1 MTYRVL
7 ITDEYGYTDVL
18 ADGFETRERAQR
30 FVDEVRKYIWHPENV
45 KLDIEEVPYDLT
57 SLIAVGV
64 PVIVAVVLYALYRFG
79 VLRF

>member
-18 ADGFETRERAQR
+18 ADGFETREQAQR
-30 FVDEVRKYIWHPENV
+30 FIDEVKKYIWHPENV
-45 KLDIEEVPYDLT
+45 KLEIVEVPYDLT
-57 SLIAVGV
+57 SLIAVGI
-64 PVIVAVVLYALYRFG
+64 PVIAAVVLYVLYRLG

>member
-18 ADGFETRERAQR
+18 ADGFETREQAQR

-45 KLDIEEVPYDLT
+45 KLDIEEVPYDIT
-57 SLIAVGV
+57 SLIAVGI
-64 PVIVAVVLYALYRFG
+64 PVMVAVVLFALYRFG

>member
-1 MTYRVL
+1 VTYRVL

-18 ADGFETRERAQR
+18 ADGFETREQAQR
-30 FVDEVRKYIWHPENV
+30 FIDEVKKYIWHPENV

-57 SLIAVGV
+57 SLIAVGI
-64 PVIVAVVLYALYRFG
+64 PVIAAVVLYVLYRLG

>member
-1 MTYRVL
+1 VTYRVL

-18 ADGFETRERAQR
+18 ADGFETREQAQR
-30 FVDEVRKYIWHPENV
+30 FVDEVRRYIWHPENV

-57 SLIAVGV
+57 SLIAVGI
-64 PVIVAVVLYALYRFG
+64 PVIAAVVLYVLYRLG

>member
-18 ADGFETRERAQR
+18 ADGFETREQAQR
-30 FVDEVRKYIWHPENV
+30 FIDEVKKYIWHPENV

-57 SLIAVGV
+57 SLIAVGI
-64 PVIVAVVLYALYRFG
+64 PVIAAVVLYVLYRLG